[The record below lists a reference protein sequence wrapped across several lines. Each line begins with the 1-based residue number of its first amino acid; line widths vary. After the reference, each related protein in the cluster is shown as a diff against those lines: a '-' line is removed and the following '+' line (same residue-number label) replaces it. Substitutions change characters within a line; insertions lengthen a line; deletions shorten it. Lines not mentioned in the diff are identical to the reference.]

1 MSRRT
6 IRILIIFASA
16 LLIALVVTQI
26 FWVKRAVVLEQT
38 HFSNTVSSALTK
50 VVQTIQKHSG
60 DSTMLPEPVAQIE
73 GNFFRART
81 QDTLHPYYLKSLLK
95 SEFANSDIREDFRF
109 NIYDCFNDSIV
120 YHETIEFK
128 DEQDRN
134 YETEMPDVTWDE
146 DDGHYF
152 SVYFYNRNQS
162 LWAKMNFWIYS
173 SILVFF
179 VILFF
184 AFTLYIILKQK
195 RMSEVKTDFINNM
208 THEFKTPLST
218 IDLSAGVLLKPDIAK
233 NKVRLKKYAEII
245 QTENKR
251 LQNHVDKILQ
261 IAPESGNGRTT
272 ENKEVDI
279 HKLIKNTAETFDL
292 NIKAA
297 NGSLTVELKA
307 EQSMVRG
314 DYELLSGAINNI
326 VENAVK
332 YCKDAPNIKITTSNS
347 NKFIK
352 IDIEDEGI
360 GIPQRELTKVFD
372 KFYRVPTGNIHN
384 VKGFGIG
391 LSYVKAVVHQ
401 HKGRVKLQS
410 REGKG
415 SDFSVFLPIEA

>member
-1 MSRRT
+1 
-6 IRILIIFASA
+6 
-16 LLIALVVTQI
+16 
-26 FWVKRAVVLEQT
+26 
-38 HFSNTVSSALTK
+38 
-50 VVQTIQKHSG
+50 
-60 DSTMLPEPVAQIE
+60 MLPEPVAQIE